1 MFVIGVFGG
10 LLVICTCLPNSPLKK
25 RYGIVCHNS
34 WRIQELGG
42 GGGGGEGDAR
52 HYKVT
57 GRTQW
62 RYAPDSHL
70 FTFAGN
76 YKSLLS
82 ACDSTMRVHSYPI
95 PNLSTLSLSSF
106 FGLRGRIQINDVIF
120 SKIGKDNVIVTFHY
134 YPPSPPPHNVID
146 IEGCESPDAIIF
158 VRTSENDTSLP
169 SPPPPPQCQNDVI
182 FSIIVWRRF

>member
-62 RYAPDSHL
+62 NYAPDSHL

-82 ACDSTMRVHSYPI
+82 ACDSTMRVHCLSYPKFI
-95 PNLSTLSLSSF
+95 RAVVVFFLRLKGAYPN
-106 FGLRGRIQINDVIF
+106 
-120 SKIGKDNVIVTFHY
+120 K
-134 YPPSPPPHNVID
+134 
-146 IEGCESPDAIIF
+146 
-158 VRTSENDTSLP
+158 
-169 SPPPPPQCQNDVI
+169 
-182 FSIIVWRRF
+182 